1 MGSLLFADSNL
12 AYLDMDTIISK
23 SKSGSHMFKQLD
35 EIRQK
40 NIEKFIKSEEI
51 FKSIE
56 KDLLS
61 KKNIISKE
69 EFNLKVK
76 DLKNDINEYRVR
88 FNLKRETIL
97 NKSTSEV
104 ASIMRKWT
112 SYDKIFRYTFRI
124 SKFIKKNHNYN
135 KIDKMIANEL
145 SINSLIN
152 KSKSDICWR
161 LYKNNIDEKLLIQC
175 LKNENYKR

>member
-40 NIEKFIKSEEI
+40 DIEKFIKSEEI

-76 DLKNDINEYRVR
+76 NLKNDINEYRVEKNNTIQR
-88 FNLKRETIL
+88 LNRKRVDNSNYFLKLINPIL
-97 NKSTSEV
+97 ITYSKENAIDVILQKKNIIIGQFELDIT
-104 ASIMRKWT
+104 
-112 SYDKIFRYTFRI
+112 DKILEI
-124 SKFIKKNHNYN
+124 VNKNIKNFEFK
-135 KIDKMIANEL
+135 
-145 SINSLIN
+145 
-152 KSKSDICWR
+152 
-161 LYKNNIDEKLLIQC
+161 
-175 LKNENYKR
+175 